1 MVVPRPSDGPAE
13 STLSRADQLACYIA
27 RFYAEPLTAERIAK
41 AVGLHPNYAMN
52 IFRKAFGT
60 TMVDFLLQHRLS
72 HAQHLLLTT
81 DASVIEVAGSAGFQ
95 SLSRFNEA
103 FKRACGCAPRDY
115 RKAHRH
121 SEPPP
126 DACREAE
133 LPSRV
138 SMRDTGSAAP
148 GIMQSR

>member
-1 MVVPRPSDGPAE
+1 
-13 STLSRADQLACYIA
+13 
-27 RFYAEPLTAERIAK
+27 
-41 AVGLHPNYAMN
+41 MN

-103 FKRACGCAPRDY
+103 FKRASGCAPRDY

-121 SEPPP
+121 SEPLP
-126 DACREAE
+126 DSRREAE

-148 GIMQSR
+148 AIMQSR